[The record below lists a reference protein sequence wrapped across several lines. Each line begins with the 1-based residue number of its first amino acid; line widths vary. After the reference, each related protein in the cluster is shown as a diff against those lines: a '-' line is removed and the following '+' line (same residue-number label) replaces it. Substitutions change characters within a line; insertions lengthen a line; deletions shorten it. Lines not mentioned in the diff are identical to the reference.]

1 MVWGLRIGSVGRDS
15 QESRWMLVHGDPEA
29 VPRTETLLLQAEGR
43 DRLKKEAGH
52 YGLVINSLLR
62 ET

>member
-1 MVWGLRIGSVGRDS
+1 MGRDS
-15 QESRWMLVHGDPEA
+15 QESRWMLVHGDPEE